1 MSLSG
6 MSIPNLCVPF
16 ATLLSRLI
24 NFPTARQHAELLRS
38 LVIRDLEAKYS
49 GSFLGTFWALV
60 HQLSQ
65 IAIYTYVFS
74 VILQVKLNISNV
86 PESNFT
92 FGTWLYAG
100 LLPWN
105 TLVASITHACVSVLN
120 QPNLVKKVVF
130 PLGLLPLVPV
140 ATAFVESLPG
150 VVLLIL
156 LDFFGDQTIPATLL
170 LLPLI
175 WIPQLLFTT
184 GLSYLLAGLT
194 VFIRDLPQLVL
205 IVINL
210 WFYLTP
216 LVYPVTVIPNAWR
229 DWVFWLNPVA
239 AIAEVYRELLIVGSV
254 TRLSEWL
261 FFSGI
266 SVLLFILGWK
276 TYRALRSS
284 FSDVL

>member
-1 MSLSG
+1 M
-6 MSIPNLCVPF
+6 
-16 ATLLSRLI
+16 LSRLTNI
-24 NFPTARQHAELLRS
+24 PAQRKNAELLRS

-49 GSFLGTFWALV
+49 GSMLGTFWSLV

-105 TLVASITHACVSVLN
+105 TLVASVTQSSLAVLN

-140 ATAFVESLPG
+140 ATAFIESLPG
-150 VVLLIL
+150 VLLLLL
-156 LDFFGDQTIPATLL
+156 LDFFGDQSLPLTLF

-175 WIPQLLFTT
+175 WLPQLLFTT
-184 GLSYLLAGLT
+184 GLAYLLAGLT
-194 VFIRDLPQLVL
+194 VFIRDLPQLIL

-216 LVYPVTVIPNAWR
+216 LVYPVSVIPNAWR

-239 AIAEVYRELLIVGSV
+239 TIAEIYRDLLIVGSV
-254 TRLSEWL
+254 NHLSQWIFL
-261 FFSGI
+261 SGI
-266 SVLLFILGWK
+266 SALLFGLGWK
-276 TYRALRSS
+276 TYRALRPS

>member
-1 MSLSG
+1 MG
-6 MSIPNLCVPF
+6 PGEVQAVPVF
-16 ATLLSRLI
+16 PFPLLSRSI
-24 NFPTARQHAELLRS
+24 NISTARKQAELLRS
-38 LVIRDLEAKYS
+38 LVIRELEAKYS
-49 GSFLGTFWALV
+49 GSLLGTFWSLV

-74 VILQVKLNISNV
+74 VILQVKLNLSQAGD
-86 PESNFT
+86 SSFT

-105 TLVASITHACVSVLN
+105 TMVASITEASLSVLN

-140 ATAFVESLPG
+140 VTAFVESLPG
-150 VVLLIL
+150 I
-156 LDFFGDQTIPATLL
+156 LL
-170 LLPLI
+170 LLVLDFLGDQSLPLTLFLLPFI
-175 WIPQLLFTT
+175 WLPQLLFTT
-184 GLSYLLAGLT
+184 GLAYLLAGLT
-194 VFIRDLPQLVL
+194 VFIRDLPQLIL

-216 LVYPVTVIPNAWR
+216 LVYPVSVIPNGWQ

-239 AIAEVYRELLIVGSV
+239 AIAEVYRDLLIVGSV
-254 TRLSEWL
+254 THLREWMFL
-261 FFSGI
+261 GGI
-266 SVLLFILGWK
+266 SVLLFGLGWK
-276 TYRALRSS
+276 TYHTLRPN

>member
-1 MSLSG
+1 MTHTAHDSSTRF
-6 MSIPNLCVPF
+6 P
-16 ATLLSRLI
+16 ALLSRLTNI
-24 NFPTARQHAELLRS
+24 PAQRKNAELLRS

-49 GSFLGTFWALV
+49 GSMLGTFWSLV

-105 TLVASITHACVSVLN
+105 TLIASVTQSSLAVLN

-140 ATAFVESLPG
+140 ATAFIESLPG
-150 VVLLIL
+150 V
-156 LDFFGDQTIPATLL
+156 LL
-170 LLPLI
+170 LLIMDFLGDQSLPLTLFLLPFI
-175 WIPQLLFTT
+175 WLPQLLFTT
-184 GLSYLLAGLT
+184 GLAYLLAGLT
-194 VFIRDLPQLVL
+194 VFIRDLPQLIL

-216 LVYPVTVIPNAWR
+216 LVYPVSVIPNAWR

-239 AIAEVYRELLIVGSV
+239 TIAEVYRDLLIVGSV
-254 TRLSEWL
+254 NHLSQWIFL
-261 FFSGI
+261 GGI
-266 SVLLFILGWK
+266 STLLFGIGWK
-276 TYRALRSS
+276 TYRALRPS

>member
-1 MSLSG
+1 M
-6 MSIPNLCVPF
+6 
-16 ATLLSRLI
+16 
-24 NFPTARQHAELLRS
+24 
-38 LVIRDLEAKYS
+38 
-49 GSFLGTFWALV
+49 
-60 HQLSQ
+60 
-65 IAIYTYVFS
+65 
-74 VILQVKLNISNV
+74 
-86 PESNFT
+86 
-92 FGTWLYAG
+92 
-100 LLPWN
+100 
-105 TLVASITHACVSVLN
+105 
-120 QPNLVKKVVF
+120 
-130 PLGLLPLVPV
+130 
-140 ATAFVESLPG
+140 
-150 VVLLIL
+150 
-156 LDFFGDQTIPATLL
+156 
-170 LLPLI
+170 LPLI